1 MIEPHTQKHLT
12 VRNYILGL
20 IRSGRL
26 RPGEKAPSEQALA
39 TRFKINKTTCNKAV
53 AMLVAD
59 GYLARRIGAGTY
71 AVEEFAKNAPMIG
84 VLINLR
90 PGSFFAHLLVGIQEE
105 AASRGYGVL
114 FFQSPTGE
122 FDVEKFRQY
131 VLATG
136 IKGLVINR
144 PFVKPF
150 PKVHNIYLNTA
161 APVGE
166 VLDQVQTDDFHGG
179 YLLGRHLVE
188 MGHRHVAFISQDV
201 LRHDLLERAR
211 GFQKAIDESK
221 LKELSA
227 KLHSFSKS
235 EHNLS
240 SVLQKIFR
248 SDHRITAIAFDS
260 IHVASE
266 GFRIIKRLNLA
277 LSENISIVGFG
288 DLEPGEQTVRLTTIQ
303 QHPLVLGHT
312 AAGTL
317 IDRIE
322 GRLKKKVEIK
332 IAVELALGDSV
343 ADLRRLKHRGKGV
356 FTGKGKSIAGE

>member
-1 MIEPHTQKHLT
+1 
-12 VRNYILGL
+12 
-20 IRSGRL
+20 
-26 RPGEKAPSEQALA
+26 
-39 TRFKINKTTCNKAV
+39 
-53 AMLVAD
+53 MLVAD

-105 AASRGYGVL
+105 AALRGYGVL
-114 FFQSPTGE
+114 FFQSPTGD
-122 FDVEKFRQY
+122 FDLEKFRQY

-150 PKVHNIYLNTA
+150 AKVHNVYLNTA

-166 VLDQVQTDDFHGG
+166 VMDQVQTDDFHGG

-188 MGHRHVAFISQDV
+188 MGHKHVAFISQDIT
-201 LRHDLLERAR
+201 RHDLLERAR

-221 LKELSA
+221 SKGFSTT
-227 KLHSFSKS
+227 LHNFSKS
-235 EHNLS
+235 KHNLS

-266 GFRIIKRLNLA
+266 GFRIIKRLDLTS
-277 LSENISIVGFG
+277 SENISIVGFG

-312 AAGTL
+312 AAEAL

-322 GRLKKKVEIK
+322 GRLKGRVKIT
-332 IAVELALGDSV
+332 IAVELAPGDSV
-343 ADLRRLKHRGKGV
+343 ADLRGSRQRGKGV
-356 FTGKGKSIAGE
+356 FTGKGRRIAGE

>member
-105 AASRGYGVL
+105 AALRGYGVL
-114 FFQSPTGE
+114 FFQSPTGD
-122 FDVEKFRQY
+122 FDLEKFRQY

-136 IKGLVINR
+136 IKGLVINQ
-144 PFVKPF
+144 PFA
-150 PKVHNIYLNTA
+150 KVHNVYLNTA

-166 VLDQVQTDDFHGG
+166 VMDQVQTDDFHGG

-188 MGHRHVAFISQDV
+188 MGHKHVAFISQDIT
-201 LRHDLLERAR
+201 RHDLLERAR

-221 LKELSA
+221 SKGFSTT
-227 KLHSFSKS
+227 LHNFSKS
-235 EHNLS
+235 KHNLS

-266 GFRIIKRLNLA
+266 GFRIIKRLDLTS
-277 LSENISIVGFG
+277 SENISIVGFG

-312 AAGTL
+312 AAEAL

-322 GRLKKKVEIK
+322 GRLKGRVKIT
-332 IAVELALGDSV
+332 IAVELAPGDSV
-343 ADLRRLKHRGKGV
+343 ADLRGSRQRGKGV
-356 FTGKGKSIAGE
+356 FTGKGRRIAGE

>member
-1 MIEPHTQKHLT
+1 
-12 VRNYILGL
+12 
-20 IRSGRL
+20 
-26 RPGEKAPSEQALA
+26 
-39 TRFKINKTTCNKAV
+39 
-53 AMLVAD
+53 MLVAD
-59 GYLARRIGAGTY
+59 GYLERRIGAGTY
-71 AVEEFAKNAPMIG
+71 AIEEFAKNAPVIG

-90 PGSFFAHLLVGIQEE
+90 PGSFFAHLLVGIQES

-114 FFQSPTGE
+114 FFQSPTGD
-122 FDVEKFRQY
+122 FDIEKFRQY

-161 APVGE
+161 APAGE
-166 VLDQVQTDDFHGG
+166 MIDQVQTDDFHGG

-188 MGHRHVAFISQDV
+188 MGHKHVAFISQDV
-201 LRHDLLERAR
+201 SRNDLLERAR

-221 LKELSA
+221 LKEFSA
-227 KLHSFSKS
+227 KLHNFSKS
-235 EHNLS
+235 QHNLS

-266 GFRIIKRLNLA
+266 GFRIIKRLHLTTP
-277 LSENISIVGFG
+277 ENISIVGFG
-288 DLEPGEQTVRLTTIQ
+288 DLEPGEQTVRITTIQ

-312 AAGTL
+312 AAETL

-322 GRLKKKVEIK
+322 GRLKGGVKIK
-332 IAVELALGDSV
+332 IAVELAPGDSV
-343 ADLRRLKHRGKGV
+343 ADLRGSRHRAKGA
-356 FTGKGKSIAGE
+356 FTGKGPGLAGE

>member
-105 AASRGYGVL
+105 AALRGYGVL
-114 FFQSPTGE
+114 FFQSPTGD

-150 PKVHNIYLNTA
+150 AKVHNVYLNTA

-166 VLDQVQTDDFHGG
+166 VMDQVQTDDFHGG

-188 MGHRHVAFISQDV
+188 MGHKHVAFISQDIT
-201 LRHDLLERAR
+201 RHDLLERAR

-221 LKELSA
+221 SKGFSTT
-227 KLHSFSKS
+227 LHNFSKS
-235 EHNLS
+235 KHNLS

-266 GFRIIKRLNLA
+266 GFRIIKRLDLTS
-277 LSENISIVGFG
+277 SENIAIGGFG
-288 DLEPGEQTVRLTTIQ
+288 DLEPGEQSVRLTTIQ
-303 QHPLVLGHT
+303 QHPLVLVHT
-312 AAGTL
+312 AAEAL

-322 GRLKKKVEIK
+322 GRLKGRVKIT
-332 IAVELALGDSV
+332 IAVELAPGDSV
-343 ADLRRLKHRGKGV
+343 ADLRGSRQRGKGV
-356 FTGKGKSIAGE
+356 FTGKGRRIAGE

>member
-1 MIEPHTQKHLT
+1 
-12 VRNYILGL
+12 
-20 IRSGRL
+20 
-26 RPGEKAPSEQALA
+26 
-39 TRFKINKTTCNKAV
+39 
-53 AMLVAD
+53 MLVAD

-105 AASRGYGVL
+105 AALRGYGVL
-114 FFQSPTGE
+114 FFQSPTGD

-150 PKVHNIYLNTA
+150 AKVHNVYLNTA

-166 VLDQVQTDDFHGG
+166 VMDQVQTDDFHGG

-188 MGHRHVAFISQDV
+188 MGHKHVAFISQDIT
-201 LRHDLLERAR
+201 RHDLLERAR

-221 LKELSA
+221 SKGFSTT
-227 KLHSFSKS
+227 LHNFSKS
-235 EHNLS
+235 KHNLS

-266 GFRIIKRLNLA
+266 GFRIIKRLDLTS
-277 LSENISIVGFG
+277 SENISIVGFG

-312 AAGTL
+312 AAEAL

-322 GRLKKKVEIK
+322 GRLKGRVKIT
-332 IAVELALGDSV
+332 IAVELAPGDSV
-343 ADLRRLKHRGKGV
+343 ADLRGSRQRGKGV
-356 FTGKGKSIAGE
+356 FTGKGRRIAGE

>member
-1 MIEPHTQKHLT
+1 
-12 VRNYILGL
+12 
-20 IRSGRL
+20 
-26 RPGEKAPSEQALA
+26 
-39 TRFKINKTTCNKAV
+39 
-53 AMLVAD
+53 
-59 GYLARRIGAGTY
+59 
-71 AVEEFAKNAPMIG
+71 
-84 VLINLR
+84 LINLR

-105 AASRGYGVL
+105 AALRGYGVL
-114 FFQSPTGE
+114 FFQSPTGD
-122 FDVEKFRQY
+122 FDLEKFRQY

-150 PKVHNIYLNTA
+150 AKVHNVYLNTA

-166 VLDQVQTDDFHGG
+166 VMDQVQTDDFHGG

-188 MGHRHVAFISQDV
+188 MGHKHVAFISQDIT
-201 LRHDLLERAR
+201 RHDLLERAR

-221 LKELSA
+221 SKGFSTT
-227 KLHSFSKS
+227 LHNFSKS
-235 EHNLS
+235 KHNLS

-266 GFRIIKRLNLA
+266 GFRIIKRLDLTS
-277 LSENISIVGFG
+277 SENISIVGFG

-312 AAGTL
+312 AAEAL

-322 GRLKKKVEIK
+322 GRLKGRVKIT
-332 IAVELALGDSV
+332 IAVELAPGDSV
-343 ADLRRLKHRGKGV
+343 ADLRGSRQRGKGV
-356 FTGKGKSIAGE
+356 FTGKGRRIAGE

>member
-1 MIEPHTQKHLT
+1 
-12 VRNYILGL
+12 
-20 IRSGRL
+20 
-26 RPGEKAPSEQALA
+26 
-39 TRFKINKTTCNKAV
+39 
-53 AMLVAD
+53 
-59 GYLARRIGAGTY
+59 
-71 AVEEFAKNAPMIG
+71 MIG
-84 VLINLR
+84 VLSNLR

-105 AASRGYGVL
+105 AALRGYGVL
-114 FFQSPTGE
+114 FFQSPTGD

-150 PKVHNIYLNTA
+150 AKVHNVYLNTA

-166 VLDQVQTDDFHGG
+166 VMDQVQTDDFHGG

-188 MGHRHVAFISQDV
+188 MGHKHVAFISQDIT
-201 LRHDLLERAR
+201 RHDLLERAR

-221 LKELSA
+221 SKGFSTT
-227 KLHSFSKS
+227 LHNFSKS
-235 EHNLS
+235 KHNLS

-266 GFRIIKRLNLA
+266 GFRIIKRLDLTS
-277 LSENISIVGFG
+277 SENISIVGFG

-312 AAGTL
+312 AAEAL

-322 GRLKKKVEIK
+322 GRLKGRVKIT
-332 IAVELALGDSV
+332 IAVELAPGDSV
-343 ADLRRLKHRGKGV
+343 ADLRGSRQRGKGV
-356 FTGKGKSIAGE
+356 FTGKGRRIAGE

>member
-1 MIEPHTQKHLT
+1 
-12 VRNYILGL
+12 
-20 IRSGRL
+20 
-26 RPGEKAPSEQALA
+26 
-39 TRFKINKTTCNKAV
+39 
-53 AMLVAD
+53 MLVAD

-105 AASRGYGVL
+105 AALRGYGVL
-114 FFQSPTGE
+114 FFQSPTGD
-122 FDVEKFRQY
+122 FDLEKFRQY

-150 PKVHNIYLNTA
+150 AKVHNVYLNTA

-166 VLDQVQTDDFHGG
+166 VMDQVQTDDFHGG

-188 MGHRHVAFISQDV
+188 MGHKHVAFISQDIT
-201 LRHDLLERAR
+201 RHDLLERAR

-221 LKELSA
+221 SKGFSTT
-227 KLHSFSKS
+227 LHNFSKS
-235 EHNLS
+235 KHNLS

-266 GFRIIKRLNLA
+266 GFRIIKRLDLTSA
-277 LSENISIVGFG
+277 ENISIVGFG

-312 AAGTL
+312 AAEAL

-322 GRLKKKVEIK
+322 GRLKGRVKIT
-332 IAVELALGDSV
+332 IAVELAPGDSV
-343 ADLRRLKHRGKGV
+343 ADLRGSRQRGKGV
-356 FTGKGKSIAGE
+356 FTGKGRRIAGE

>member
-1 MIEPHTQKHLT
+1 
-12 VRNYILGL
+12 
-20 IRSGRL
+20 
-26 RPGEKAPSEQALA
+26 
-39 TRFKINKTTCNKAV
+39 
-53 AMLVAD
+53 MLVAD

-105 AASRGYGVL
+105 AALRGYGVL
-114 FFQSPTGE
+114 FFQSPTGD
-122 FDVEKFRQY
+122 FDLEKFRQY

-150 PKVHNIYLNTA
+150 PKVHNVYLNTA

-166 VLDQVQTDDFHGG
+166 VMDQVQTDDFHGG

-188 MGHRHVAFISQDV
+188 MGHKHVAFISQDIT
-201 LRHDLLERAR
+201 RHDLLERAR

-221 LKELSA
+221 SKGFSTT
-227 KLHSFSKS
+227 LHNFSKS
-235 EHNLS
+235 KHNLS

-266 GFRIIKRLNLA
+266 GFRIIKRLDLTS
-277 LSENISIVGFG
+277 SENISIVGFG

-312 AAGTL
+312 AAEAL

-322 GRLKKKVEIK
+322 GRLKGRVKIT
-332 IAVELALGDSV
+332 IAVELAPGDSV
-343 ADLRRLKHRGKGV
+343 ADLRGSRQRGKGV
-356 FTGKGKSIAGE
+356 FTGKGRRIAGE